1 MSLLE
6 ETLAWFSDPA
16 QWSGPSGIPWRT
28 AQHAGYTALAVAAAA
43 VVAIPL
49 GLFIGHTGRWR
60 NLAVVSTGAL
70 RALPTLGL
78 LTLLALWVGIGLSAP
93 IIALAVLIPPLLA
106 GIYSGLESV
115 DAGTVDSA
123 RAQGMT
129 EAQVILRVELPLA
142 MPLILGGLRSAVL
155 QVIATA
161 TVAAFIG
168 AGGLGRYIIDG
179 LAVSNTPRVLGG
191 AIVVVL
197 LALMVDAIFAAAQRF
212 SAHRADPAAR
222 SARSNSSTPT
232 SSGTQRP
239 TDRSPRNGTH
249 PTKERSV

>member
-16 QWSGPSGIPWRT
+16 QWSGSTGIPWRT

-43 VVAIPL
+43 VVAVPL
-49 GLFIGHTGRWR
+49 GIFIGHTGKWR
-60 NLAVVSTGAL
+60 NLAVLSTGAL

-78 LTLLALWVGIGLSAP
+78 LTLLALWAGIGLSAP
-93 IIALAVLIPPLLA
+93 IIALAVLCIPPLLA

-115 DAGTVDSA
+115 DPGTVDAA

-129 EAQVILRVELPLA
+129 EPQIIIGVELPLA

-179 LAVSNTPRVLGG
+179 LALSDTARVLGG
-191 AIVVVL
+191 ALVVIL
-197 LALMVDAIFAAAQRF
+197 LALIVDALFAAAQRF
-212 SAHRADPAAR
+212 SAHRADPAAG
-222 SARSNSSTPT
+222 ST
-232 SSGTQRP
+232 G
-239 TDRSPRNGTH
+239 NGTSTDTGIN
-249 PTKERSV
+249 PTKERTA